1 MFTGL
6 IEDVGTLVAREQ
18 SGESAKF
25 AISTK
30 LPIAEFAIGDSVAVN
45 GACLTIESKD
55 ESGVLHFHTLS
66 ETLNRTNLGEIPLNS
81 VVNLERAMRLDGR
94 LGGHLVSG
102 HVDAMAKVL
111 SVTREKDD
119 YVVTV
124 SLPEAMAPL
133 TIPKGSIAV
142 NGVSL
147 TIANL
152 AADRFSVHVIPHT
165 WKETNLAS
173 MKTGDPVNLEADLI
187 GKYILRHQEL
197 IAGGN
202 SVTMESLR
210 DSGFLR

>member
-18 SGESAKF
+18 IGESAKF

-45 GACLTIESKD
+45 GACLTVESKD

-66 ETLNRTNLGEIPLNS
+66 ETLDRTNLGEIPLNS
-81 VVNLERAMRLDGR
+81 GVNLERAMRLDGR

-111 SVTREKDD
+111 SVTREKND

-133 TIPKGSIAV
+133 TIPKGSIAL

-152 AADRFSVHVIPHT
+152 ATNRFSVHVIPHT

>member
-1 MFTGL
+1 
-6 IEDVGTLVAREQ
+6 
-18 SGESAKF
+18 
-25 AISTK
+25 
-30 LPIAEFAIGDSVAVN
+30 
-45 GACLTIESKD
+45 
-55 ESGVLHFHTLS
+55 
-66 ETLNRTNLGEIPLNS
+66 
-81 VVNLERAMRLDGR
+81 
-94 LGGHLVSG
+94 
-102 HVDAMAKVL
+102 
-111 SVTREKDD
+111 
-119 YVVTV
+119 VTV

-133 TIPKGSIAV
+133 TIPKGSIAL

-152 AADRFSVHVIPHT
+152 ATNRFSVHVIPHT